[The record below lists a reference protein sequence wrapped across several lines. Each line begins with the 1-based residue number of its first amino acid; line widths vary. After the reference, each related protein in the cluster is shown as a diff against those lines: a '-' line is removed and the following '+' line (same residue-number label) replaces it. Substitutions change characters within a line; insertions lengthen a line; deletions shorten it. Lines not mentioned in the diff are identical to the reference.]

1 MPTWEYD
8 VHVQSYYQWYKDRD
22 EEKGQGT
29 SQGMGE
35 IAWRESYLFMFEQE
49 KLKEDLITYKFSLY
63 IDKLSVYK

>member
-1 MPTWEYD
+1 MYMFRVIINDTKTEM
-8 VHVQSYYQWYKDRD
+8 KK
-22 EEKGQGT
+22 KGQGT

-63 IDKLSVYK
+63 IDKLCVYK